1 MTAVTLSHLLF
12 VPLLAG
18 GLLVPGW
25 LLGRALRTPA
35 GVVGALLGSAALLMN
50 LVLVLDALDV
60 TLTGAHLAASLAVL
74 CTLLGII
81 AGFRPSAN
89 PVAPRL
95 TAKNF
100 RWQRYHWFLAPAA
113 LGLAAIATRAA
124 LEPLSGFD
132 TLFRWDFLARQMLRE
147 GSLHFYP
154 PIHAGDFLL
163 YSWCDGIAPLV
174 SSLYFWAYLSLG
186 QVAAWATTPVV
197 IGQAL
202 LLFWAVYQLA
212 ARRYDAATGCVA
224 IAILATSSLLLWGVA
239 MGQETGL
246 TALSLIAMFLFVE
259 RHREEPAAH
268 WLVWAGVAAGTGALA
283 REYGLAFAALG
294 ALALAWR
301 RTPRRGWLEFAFA
314 AAIVALP
321 WYLRNW
327 AVTGNPLYSHPL
339 GGLFPANPV
348 YAEYMDTT
356 RALRALGSSPEAL
369 WAYGTM
375 LAGLASVPLWLG
387 LAGGV
392 THWRERG
399 PRLVALLALIAI
411 WLWTAGQTSGGYM
424 YSLRVLTPAL
434 ALGAALGGAL
444 LGRRAV
450 ARPGWIL
457 LGLLTVLAV
466 DAGARSLYLPFE
478 PNVAWWRKR
487 APAWR
492 DTDKRD
498 ALWRNS
504 PNWAAIN
511 PNWAAIIDAA
521 DGRQIVV
528 PDPYFHAILAARGA
542 KPVPLFSPAVR
553 FLFEP
558 GANFSACLARL
569 RDQQMRFIVVARL
582 NDINE
587 RQLVLHPFFQRLQS
601 TRPVVTTSLYF
612 VYDLYSPELGGT
624 IPIGAPPV
632 SVHAP

>member
-1 MTAVTLSHLLF
+1 MTAATLGHFLF
-12 VPLLAG
+12 LPLLAG

-35 GVVGALLGSAALLMN
+35 GAVGALLGSAALLMN
-50 LVLVLDALDV
+50 LVLVLDAFDV
-60 TLTGAHLAASLAVL
+60 ALTGAHLAISLAGL
-74 CTLLGII
+74 CASLGII
-81 AGFRPSAN
+81 ARFRSSAS
-89 PVAPRL
+89 PVAPRP
-95 TAKNF
+95 TIDHF

-154 PIHAGDFLL
+154 PIGAGDFLL
-163 YSWCDGIAPLV
+163 YGWCDGIAPLV

-186 QVAAWATTPVV
+186 RIAAWATTPIV
-197 IGQAL
+197 IGQAV

-212 ARRYDAATGCVA
+212 ARRANAAAGCVA
-224 IAILATSSLLLWGVA
+224 TAILATSSVLLWGVA

-246 TALSLIAMFLFVE
+246 TALSLIAMFLFIE
-259 RHREEPAAH
+259 RHREDPPAR

-327 AVTGNPLYSHPL
+327 AITGNPLYSHPL

-348 YAEYMDTT
+348 YAEYMDMT
-356 RALRALGSSPEAL
+356 RELRGLDASPGAPL
-369 WAYGTM
+369 SHVT
-375 LAGLASVPLWLG
+375 LFAGLASVPLLFG

-392 THWRERG
+392 TRWRERG
-399 PRLVALLALIAI
+399 PWLVALLAVSAI
-411 WLWTAGQTSGGYM
+411 WLWTAGQTAGGYG

-444 LGRRAV
+444 LGRWAA

-457 LGLLTVLAV
+457 LGLLTVLAI
-466 DAGARSLYLPFE
+466 DAGARSLYLPID
-478 PNVAWWRKR
+478 PSVAWWHER
-487 APAWR
+487 ASAWR
-492 DTDKRD
+492 DFG
-498 ALWRNS
+498 RN
-504 PNWAAIN
+504 AARWCNN
-511 PNWAAIIDAA
+511 PNWAALADAA

-528 PDPYFHAILAARGA
+528 SDPFFHAILVARGA
-542 KPVPLFSPAVR
+542 KPVPLVSPAVR

-569 RDQQMRFIVVARL
+569 RDQQMRFIMVARR
-582 NDINE
+582 NDIND
-587 RQLVLHPFFQRLQS
+587 RQLALHPFFQRLQS
-601 TRPVVTTSLYF
+601 TRPVVSTSLYF
-612 VYDLYSPELGGT
+612 VCDLYSPELGGT